1 MTGNETSL
9 VVGGLR
15 HLMCS
20 AIDIEVAKIEWK
32 FLIAGFAPTLL
43 SANNVYELSIQ
54 PRPQQPGIQ
63 IYRCVVISV
72 TGVQYIKDVQVTVEG
87 MYIRLCTMYHV
98 DFVLCIF

>member
-1 MTGNETSL
+1 MTGNETPL

-20 AIDIEVAKIEWK
+20 ANDIEVARIEWK

-43 SANNVYELSIQ
+43 SANNVYELRIQ

-63 IYRCVVISV
+63 TFRCVVISV
-72 TGVQYIKDVQVTVEG
+72 NGDQYTKDVQVTVEG
-87 MYIRLCTMYHV
+87 MFCYSYTLLHIM
-98 DFVLCIF
+98 